1 MSRKGVYMS
10 DEPMSSPAVCVPFLV
25 SILAKRLCG
34 VLAVCALVRFAF
46 AWVHQRK
53 NRSTDF
59 AVGRYW
65 TVCACKKAVVGG
77 LLRGNRLFTAKRF
90 ALYNLVLTQE
100 EQKDYGSNY

>member
-1 MSRKGVYMS
+1 MS

-34 VLAVCALVRFAF
+34 VLAVCAWVRLAF

-53 NRSTDF
+53 TAQPTLRL
-59 AVGRYW
+59 GG
-65 TVCACKKAVVGG
+65 GG
-77 LLRGNRLFTAKRF
+77 LFARVKRQLWGCFVRCNRLFTAKRF